1 MTESN
6 LLPGLIIRAQS
17 GFFGVQTDKGL
28 VVAKLRGRITR
39 DPQETDAAAVGDR
52 VWIRLH
58 DEGTASIEKIEA
70 RVRVLSRKAPGRREV
85 EQVLIANLDQ
95 TVFVFACAEPNP
107 NFRMLD
113 RLLVV
118 AEREGIPAMICAN
131 KIDLVLPRSARAE
144 FGEYER
150 LGYPV
155 IYTSALKKKGV
166 RALRQALKGK
176 ISVFAGPSG
185 AGKSSLLNAIQPGLG
200 LITKEVSE
208 ATGKGKHTTVVPEL
222 VPLDDG
228 GYVADTPG
236 LKAFALWDIEP
247 EELDAYFPEMR
258 SLVAECEFS
267 DCSHLH
273 EPGCAIINAVESGD
287 ISPERYDSYQRIRK
301 GEEG

>member
-58 DEGTASIEKIEA
+58 DDGTASIEQIEA

-85 EQVLIANLDQ
+85 EQVLIANPDQ
-95 TVFVFACAEPNP
+95 TVFVFACADPNP

-118 AEREGIPAMICAN
+118 AEREDIPAMICAN
-131 KIDLVLPRSARAE
+131 KIDLVSPRSARAE
-144 FGEYER
+144 FGEYAR
-150 LGYPV
+150 LGYRV
-155 IYTSALKKKGV
+155 FYTSALKKKGV
-166 RALRQALKGK
+166 HAFRKALKGK

-208 ATGKGKHTTVVPEL
+208 ATGKGKHTTVVPE
-222 VPLDDG
+222 
-228 GYVADTPG
+228 
-236 LKAFALWDIEP
+236 
-247 EELDAYFPEMR
+247 
-258 SLVAECEFS
+258 
-267 DCSHLH
+267 
-273 EPGCAIINAVESGD
+273 
-287 ISPERYDSYQRIRK
+287 
-301 GEEG
+301 